1 MAKLTLQR
9 KIAAKILKVG
19 ENKVWFDPSKTEEI
33 KKAVTRADVKRLVEK
48 KIIKALSE
56 KLKKPKERK
65 KRKRGPGSKK
75 GGKYSRLGKKRR
87 WIITIRPLRKMLKE
101 LRDSGRIDRKTYR
114 KLYLMAKGGMFRSRA
129 HLKTYLEQHG
139 LIKGENKN

>member
-1 MAKLTLQR
+1 MVKLTLQR
-9 KIAAKILKVG
+9 RIAAKILKVG
-19 ENKVWFDPSKTEEI
+19 ENRVWLDPSKTEEI
-33 KKAVTRADVKRLVEK
+33 KKAVTRADVKKLIEK
-48 KIIKALSE
+48 KIIKALPE

-75 GGKYSRLGKKRR
+75 GGKYSKLGKKRR

-101 LRDSGRIDRKTYR
+101 LRDSGQIDRKTYR

-139 LIKGENKN
+139 LLKKE